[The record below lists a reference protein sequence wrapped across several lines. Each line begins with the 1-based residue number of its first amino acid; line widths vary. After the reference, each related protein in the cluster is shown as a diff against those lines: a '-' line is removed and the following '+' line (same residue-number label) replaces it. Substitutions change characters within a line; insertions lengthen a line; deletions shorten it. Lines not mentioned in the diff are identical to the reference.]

1 MGDVTKTFADALAEY
16 GGDSYRAGSAYV
28 ESPGQ
33 HRKLQAAR
41 DRSMEEVLKAH
52 ASALQAAEQR
62 GRADAAWYL
71 EERAAAHDRRG
82 RVGRSSAALLRREAA
97 KVRALPSTRS
107 EGGGT

>member
-1 MGDVTKTFADALAEY
+1 MGDVTLPREVRVAVAEY
-16 GGDSYRAGSAYV
+16 GAACQDLG
-28 ESPGQ
+28 SPGATVAHHARVG
-33 HRKLQAAR
+33 HRR
-41 DRSMEEVLKAH
+41 DALNHAI